1 MTHSPAAEHIDR
13 CAILTKKAMFIE
25 HQLTLSQTCRHVTH
39 VIQTIFLR
47 NQIHLIHGSIF
58 RILPGISRQM
68 FKILI
73 CLNNRPGFV
82 EYIAAK

>member
-1 MTHSPAAEHIDR
+1 MTHPPTAEYIDR

-25 HQLTLSQTCRHVTH
+25 HQLTLSQACRHVTH

-47 NQIHLIHGSIF
+47 NQIPLIHGSIF
-58 RILPGISRQM
+58 RIFLGISRQM

-73 CLNNRPGFV
+73 CLNNRPGSV